1 MKKLLNILL
10 PVLLPCLAAAGENF
24 RFTCRPYLQNVTDS
38 TATVVWATDRDAIG
52 WVELAPDDS
61 THFYAS
67 ERPCY
72 FATTLGKKDIT
83 RIHRVTVT
91 GLRPATN
98 YRYRVYSKE
107 VTRNVNRDT
116 RYGAVLATDVYRGK
130 PLRFRTSG
138 GMSSGKIHF
147 AVVNDIH
154 EHAGRFGRLFSHVDS
169 ASLDFMVLNGDMV
182 NTLDSLSQAYGGFL
196 NSSSD
201 MFASSIPFFM
211 VRGNHET
218 RGTQSQRYM
227 ELFPS
232 STGMPYY
239 AVRRGDVCMLMLDA
253 GEDKPD
259 SDIEYSGLAAFDD
272 YRTQE
277 ARWLAGVV
285 ASDMFRTAP
294 VRIVFIHV
302 PPIGNGWHG
311 LQEVRRKFIPI
322 LNRAGIHLMLSG
334 HIHRHEFIP
343 AGQREFGFPLLV
355 NSNREILDVQAS
367 AAGIDVR
374 ILDRNGET
382 KKTFNFPVNTL

>member
-1 MKKLLNILL
+1 M
-10 PVLLPCLAAAGENF
+10 G
-24 RFTCRPYLQNVTDS
+24 
-38 TATVVWATDRDAIG
+38 TDRDAVG

-61 THFYAS
+61 THFYTS
-67 ERPCY
+67 ERPCFY
-72 FATTLGKKDIT
+72 ATVLGKKDIS

-91 GLRPATN
+91 GLRPATT

-116 RYGAVLATDVYRGK
+116 RYGAVLATDVYRCK
-130 PLRFRTSG
+130 PFRSRTAGTDLSHG
-138 GMSSGKIHF
+138 VHF
-147 AVVNDIH
+147 AVVNGIH
-154 EHAGRFGRLFSHVDS
+154 EHAARFARLFSRVDS
-169 ASLDFMVLNGDMV
+169 TSLDFMVLNGDMV
-182 NTLDSLSQAYGGFL
+182 NTLDSLSQAYSGFL
-196 NSSSD
+196 NSSSSL
-201 MFASSIPFFM
+201 FASSIPFFM

-259 SDIEYSGLAAFDD
+259 SDIEYSGLADFDN
-272 YRTQE
+272 YRTKE
-277 ARWLAGVV
+277 ARWLTEVV

-294 VRIVFIHV
+294 VKIVFIHV

-311 LQEVRRKFIPI
+311 LQEVRRKFIPV
-322 LNRAGIHLMLSG
+322 LNRSGIDLMLSG
-334 HIHRHEFIP
+334 HIHRYEFIP

-355 NSNREILDVQAS
+355 NSNKEILDVHAS
-367 AAGIDVR
+367 ADGIDVR
-374 ILDRNGET
+374 VLDRDGAV
-382 KKTFNFPVNTL
+382 KKTFNFPVH